1 MFCKYMLNYVKKKAL
16 TLFSR
21 IYICF
26 AGFYKMIALLF
37 AVYLISPTLAA
48 NLGITVSSTDLW
60 ILIKK
65 NTALNL

>member
-1 MFCKYMLNYVKKKAL
+1 
-16 TLFSR
+16 
-21 IYICF
+21 
-26 AGFYKMIALLF
+26 MIALLF